1 MQPLYQTLED
11 TQVLDTVIKEISQTK
26 QKLVL
31 VEAEEDGS
39 QVRPNQLYF
48 ETLRLLAQNG
58 VKIFRWYFGSIES
71 YELRRKNAP
80 FIHWVYAG
88 KLQNYQRAI
97 IIDNQKAFLK
107 IGRQFLL
114 SEHKNMISL
123 LKTYLQQCA
132 AEEMKKR
139 LRL

>member
-11 TQVLDTVIKEISQTK
+11 SQVLDRVIKEISHTK
-26 QKLVL
+26 RKLVL

-48 ETLRLLAQNG
+48 ETLRQLAQNG

-71 YELRRKNAP
+71 YELRQKNTP
-80 FIHWVYAG
+80 FIHWIYAG

-114 SEHKNMISL
+114 SEHKDIILL
-123 LKTYLQQCA
+123 LKKYLRQCA
-132 AEEMKKR
+132 AEETKKR
-139 LRL
+139 LCL